1 LKPLLLALLFAYVP
15 SPTSLLRKAALRGQ
29 QLGKTREVTMSGTL
43 TAAGAAPRPG
53 TLTMHFPSSCKLQA
67 EGSVSLSVKGATAE
81 GTAGPALK
89 LLQLACPLLTT
100 RGLSNGEALG
110 ALQAVATGAGV
121 DLTAGTSL
129 SRLGDRVA
137 YVLGAPAKDLSRP
150 QLWLY
155 KDSRAPARLIAQGGS
170 DLRLLQYG
178 DPAAADW
185 FPRVLELWQDG
196 QLAARF
202 EVLETRGVRP
212 GGEDEDDDS
221 RE

>member
-1 LKPLLLALLFAYVP
+1 VKAVLIALLLAYVP
-15 SPTSLLRKAALRGQ
+15 SPTSLLRKAAQRGQ
-29 QLGKTREVTMSGTL
+29 QLGKTREVTMTGTL
-43 TAAGAAPRPG
+43 TASGAPSKAG
-53 TLTMHFPSSCKLQA
+53 TLTLHFPSSCKLEA
-67 EGSVSLSVKGATAE
+67 EGSVALSVKGTAAE

-100 RGLSNGEALG
+100 RGLSTGEAVG
-110 ALQAVATGAGV
+110 TFRAVASDAGV
-121 DLTAGTSL
+121 ELSAGASL
-129 SRLGDRVA
+129 ARLGDRVV
-137 YVLGAPAKDLSRP
+137 YVLGAPSHDPARP

-155 KDSRAPARLIAQGGS
+155 KDSRAPARLIAQGGA

-196 QLAARF
+196 ALAARF

-212 GGEDEDDDS
+212 AGEDEDDDS

>member
-1 LKPLLLALLFAYVP
+1 VKAILIALLLAYVP
-15 SPTSLLRKAALRGQ
+15 SPTSLLRKAAQRGQ
-29 QLGKTREVTMSGTL
+29 QLGKTREVTMTGTL
-43 TAAGAAPRPG
+43 TASGAPSKAG
-53 TLTMHFPSSCKLQA
+53 TLTLHFPSSCKLEA
-67 EGSVSLSVKGATAE
+67 EGSVALSVKGTAAE

-100 RGLSNGEALG
+100 RGLSTGEAVG
-110 ALQAVATGAGV
+110 TFRAVATDAGV
-121 DLTAGTSL
+121 ELSAGASL
-129 SRLGDRVA
+129 ARLGDRVV
-137 YVLGAPAKDLSRP
+137 YVLGAPSHDPARP

-155 KDSRAPARLIAQGGS
+155 KDSRAPARLIAQGGA

-196 QLAARF
+196 ALAARF

-212 GGEDEDDDS
+212 AGEDEDDDS

>member
-1 LKPLLLALLFAYVP
+1 VKAVLVALLLAYIP
-15 SPTSLLRKAALRGQ
+15 SPSSLLRKAALRGQ
-29 QLGKTREVTMSGTL
+29 QLGKTREVTMTGMLTASGTPPRSGTL
-43 TAAGAAPRPG
+43 T
-53 TLTMHFPSSCKLQA
+53 LHFPSSCKLEG
-67 EGSVSLSVKGATAE
+67 EGSVSLSVKGTAAE
-81 GTAGPALK
+81 GPAGPALK

-100 RGLSNGEALG
+100 RGLSVNDAVGTFR
-110 ALQAVATGAGV
+110 AVAASAGV
-121 DLTAGTSL
+121 DLTAGASL
-129 SRLGDRVA
+129 ARLGDRVA
-137 YVLGAPAKDLSRP
+137 YVLGAPARDLARP

-155 KDSRAPARLIAQGGS
+155 KDSRAPARLIAQGGT

-202 EVLETRGVRP
+202 EVLETRGVRTA
-212 GGEDEDDDS
+212 GEDEDDDS

>member
-1 LKPLLLALLFAYVP
+1 VKAILIALLLAYVP
-15 SPTSLLRKAALRGQ
+15 SPTSLLRKAAQRGQ
-29 QLGKTREVTMSGTL
+29 QLGKTREVTMTGTL
-43 TAAGAAPRPG
+43 TASGAPSKAG
-53 TLTMHFPSSCKLQA
+53 TLTLHFPSSCKLEA
-67 EGSVSLSVKGATAE
+67 EGSVALSVKGSAAE

-100 RGLSNGEALG
+100 RGLSTGEAVG
-110 ALQAVATGAGV
+110 TFRAVATDAGV
-121 DLTAGTSL
+121 ELSAGASL
-129 SRLGDRVA
+129 ARLGDRVV
-137 YVLGAPAKDLSRP
+137 YVLGAPSHDPARP

-155 KDSRAPARLIAQGGS
+155 KDSRAPARLIAQGGA

-196 QLAARF
+196 ALAARF

-212 GGEDEDDDS
+212 AGEDEDDDS